1 MSDTNK
7 KTKLSMLLLASLIS
21 TNLVFASNYKNNVVD
36 VKLNKETNN
45 AVKVTIFTDKP
56 YTEPVVVNKKANNKY
71 VILMPETKSSLKCSP
86 SITNLAGTVSD
97 ISVNTQAIEGGKGYT
112 KIVIT
117 SDKAITVVPRTQT
130 SAVAPQAK
138 PQVDTQKLAEEKAKQ
153 EQAKKLAEE
162 KARQEALAKAQAQK
176 LAQEKAKQ
184 EQAKKLAE
192 QKARQEAL
200 AKAQAQKLAQIKAQ
214 QEQAKKLAEQKAKQ
228 EALAKA
234 QAQKS
239 TQETV
244 AHTETTKQP
253 LEILKDEI
261 ETDKNAN
268 FANNQNDEILNNEI
282 NNNLK
287 TIKERNAKKKKKA
300 IVKQFNLDEN
310 QSVIDNIKAVIKDYQ
325 NINLWKLL
333 LLASAITF
341 PVIVIMLILG
351 MDKKINKR
359 IDASFRKEEEVV
371 QTVTPQVYESAQP
384 MQQIAEEIQNVQKAV
399 EQVQASAQFNSFEDM
414 LDKVEEQ
421 TPTYHEEQLNKTP
434 STEFEEPVTT
444 EFEEPEIITDE
455 EFENDFETEDFE
467 PEFTND
473 ELNVPAQEEP
483 VSVIEEEVLLPT
495 VTEPV
500 AQIQESLETYSPDG
514 YISDFANV
522 NDKDFFDEL
531 VLQTLADG
539 NANGLP
545 EESPADE
552 IFNFMQEDFTPQ
564 NNMLDNLNINNTE
577 ENQIINEDTIVTTTN
592 NETKQVEDD
601 SLTMLTEVKLNDNT
615 GLYLVNYDN
624 FSSLVGHIND
634 EYFVIKK
641 FDNIVNSGINLK
653 QAEKLKDATRY
664 LVRVGKDK
672 MVLEVTET
680 SMNRLLDL

>member
-117 SDKAITVVPRTQT
+117 SDKAITIVPRTQT

-138 PQVDTQKLAEEKAKQ
+138 PQVDTQKLAEEKAK
-153 EQAKKLAEE
+153 
-162 KARQEALAKAQAQK
+162 QEALAKAQAQK

-234 QAQKS
+234 QAQKT

-359 IDASFRKEEEVV
+359 IDASFRKEEDIVETVSS
-371 QTVTPQVYESAQP
+371 QTYESVQP
-384 MQQIAEEIQNVQKAV
+384 MQQIADEIQSVQKAV
-399 EQVQASAQFNSFEDM
+399 EQVQASTQFNSFEDM
-414 LDKVEEQ
+414 LDKVEEP
-421 TPTYHEEQLNKTP
+421 TPTYHEEQLNKTQP
-434 STEFEEPVTT
+434 VEFEEPVIT
-444 EFEEPEIITDE
+444 EYEEPEIITDE

-467 PEFTND
+467 PEFIND
-473 ELNVPAQEEP
+473 ELDIPVQEEP
-483 VSVIEEEVLLPT
+483 VSIIEEEIQLPT
-495 VTEPV
+495 VVEPV
-500 AQIQESLETYSPDG
+500 VQIQEPQETYSPDG

-531 VLQTLADG
+531 VLQTMADG

-552 IFNFMQEDFTPQ
+552 IFNFMQEDFIPQ
-564 NNMLDNLNINNTE
+564 NNMLDDLNINNTE
-577 ENQIINEDTIVTTTN
+577 ENQIINNTTVVTTTDN
-592 NETKQVEDD
+592 NEISKPVADD

-680 SMNRLLDL
+680 SMSRLLDL